1 MATTGKSTGETS
13 PVIHIGLGKTATT
26 SLQAHVFP
34 HIPKLRTDVTYN
46 SPALMHKIKKQIF
59 LHESED
65 DVRAIRELLSESKHF
80 ISSEALVDWN
90 PRGWKLA
97 ADRNLR
103 LFGPDATIILTI
115 RETEDY
121 LRSIYQQQV
130 HEGNLVSA
138 EEFFLSKHE
147 YDQKERFFAPAI
159 LDRFDVD
166 SFDLRRLVGIYKKRF
181 NHVVVVPL
189 SQIGN
194 LSFVKDLFRL
204 TSESHE
210 FLVGRLFSA
219 PRANTAF
226 SAFSM
231 GLVLRTER
239 ILELLSLSSK
249 HNRFLVADGLFLRKV
264 LNEAPASSFAHLSKK
279 EKVKQFLPRALRYT
293 FQNVKSRRLFLQNVV
308 DKVVPY
314 RPYKLSSSV
323 NRNVELAAKND
334 EFLRSF
340 E

>member
-1 MATTGKSTGETS
+1 MTKSRRSPNETS
-13 PVIHIGLGKTATT
+13 PVVHIGLGKTATT

-46 SPALMHKIKKQIF
+46 DPALMHKIKKQIS
-59 LHESED
+59 LHECED
-65 DVRAIRELLSESKHF
+65 EVRAIRGLLSESKHF
-80 ISSEALVDWN
+80 ISYEGLVARN

-121 LRSIYQQQV
+121 LRSVYQQQV

-138 EEFFLSKHE
+138 EEFFLSKNE

-166 SFDLRRLVGIYKKRF
+166 SFDLRHLVGIYKKQF
-181 NHVVVVPL
+181 DHVVVVPL

-194 LSFVKDLFRL
+194 LSFVKDVFQL

-210 FLVGRLFSA
+210 LLVGRLASS

-231 GLVLRTER
+231 GLVLRIER
-239 ILELLSLSSK
+239 ILELFGLSSK

-264 LNEAPASSFAHLSKK
+264 LNEEPASSFAHLSNK
-279 EKVKQFLPRALRYT
+279 EKVKQFLPRALRYA
-293 FQNVKSRRLFLQNVV
+293 F
-308 DKVVPY
+308 
-314 RPYKLSSSV
+314 
-323 NRNVELAAKND
+323 
-334 EFLRSF
+334 
-340 E
+340 